1 MKKALLLI
9 SALALFACANDPTEE
24 TSGGVST
31 GHQAVI
37 VGLAEHA
44 IAGRLNLKVTSEVA
58 DAIEAAAKTRS
69 VPQTRSGIDDIDL
82 IFNEIGVERFER
94 IFPSNERFDARQRQ
108 YGLHQWYTVSFDSEV
123 ELASVAQRLS
133 LCPEVSVV
141 EYNFM
146 TRPLNEGPVVPFNM
160 SDVAVPENAQTRADD
175 MPMNDPR
182 LIYQWH
188 YNNSGPTLTFPNQRA
203 GADVSLFDAWN
214 LCTGDGAGTDIVVAV
229 IDQPVQYTHPDLEAN
244 MWTNPN
250 TSENAP
256 HGYNFWNNTNALD
269 WTSYTQTQY
278 GYEYAD
284 HGSHVAGTIAA
295 VTNNGVGVAGIAGG
309 SGQGGNVKIM
319 SCQTMGYSNK
329 NYNSNAPQQAF
340 QWAAEHGAVIAQ
352 NSWGYSN
359 AVTGAELS
367 EDDWNRGYGS
377 VRTAINYFIS
387 TAGMDNPNSPIS
399 GGLVIFAAGN
409 SGDIYGDVKTWP
421 SAYAP
426 VIAVSSMS
434 WDYCPAYYTNYGT
447 WSDITAPGG
456 DAFDAPSNG
465 KYYSNAQVLSTILQD
480 ASMSFRDGRDNTGT
494 GFMQGTSMACPHVS
508 GVAALGLV
516 YASKIG
522 KKFTAEEYTALL
534 LSATNDIEPYL
545 TGTKNH
551 YKGNIN
557 LSSYQNNMGR
567 GYVDAYKLL
576 LAIKGTPVLQVAP
589 GEETTVDLVRYFGG
603 TSGRLTVSGIEIS
616 PADRQKLGMTSL
628 PTVTNGIMK
637 LTCQNVGSGMCTVTA
652 TMGGMTVKREF
663 AILAREMADNGGWL

>member
-1 MKKALLLI
+1 M
-9 SALALFACANDPTEE
+9 
-24 TSGGVST
+24 
-31 GHQAVI
+31 
-37 VGLAEHA
+37 
-44 IAGRLNLKVTSEVA
+44 
-58 DAIEAAAKTRS
+58 
-69 VPQTRSGIDDIDL
+69 
-82 IFNEIGVERFER
+82 
-94 IFPSNERFDARQRQ
+94 
-108 YGLHQWYTVSFDSEV
+108 
-123 ELASVAQRLS
+123 
-133 LCPEVSVV
+133 
-141 EYNFM
+141 
-146 TRPLNEGPVVPFNM
+146 
-160 SDVAVPENAQTRADD
+160 
-175 MPMNDPR
+175 
-182 LIYQWH
+182 
-188 YNNSGPTLTFPNQRA
+188 
-203 GADVSLFDAWN
+203 
-214 LCTGDGAGTDIVVAV
+214 
-229 IDQPVQYTHPDLEAN
+229 
-244 MWTNPN
+244 
-250 TSENAP
+250 
-256 HGYNFWNNTNALD
+256 
-269 WTSYTQTQY
+269 
-278 GYEYAD
+278 
-284 HGSHVAGTIAA
+284 
-295 VTNNGVGVAGIAGG
+295 
-309 SGQGGNVKIM
+309 
-319 SCQTMGYSNK
+319 
-329 NYNSNAPQQAF
+329 
-340 QWAAEHGAVIAQ
+340 
-352 NSWGYSN
+352 
-359 AVTGAELS
+359 S

-557 LSSYQNNMGR
+557 LSSYQNKMGR

-616 PADRQKLGMTSL
+616 SADRQKLGMTSL